1 MLYNTEPTAK
11 PSTSSSTGS
20 SASSVLVPTAYGADE
35 LQYEEK
41 RAALYIKRAAAKSQQ
56 EQLLK
61 QQQQQL
67 QQQQQQQLQQQQQQ
81 KAAQAA
87 AELKQQQQQQCEE
100 RLAAQADA
108 VAAAA
113 SDALAKVSDY
123 CIMCWLYRQTSF
135 HQRVCGACQD
145 SATDSVS
152 VALDRCQRAA
162 ACGVNVLA
170 CTVLAQFLALCMLV
184 YL

>member
-41 RAALYIKRAAAKSQQ
+41 RAALYIKRAAATSQQ

-67 QQQQQQQLQQQQQQ
+67 QQQQQQQ